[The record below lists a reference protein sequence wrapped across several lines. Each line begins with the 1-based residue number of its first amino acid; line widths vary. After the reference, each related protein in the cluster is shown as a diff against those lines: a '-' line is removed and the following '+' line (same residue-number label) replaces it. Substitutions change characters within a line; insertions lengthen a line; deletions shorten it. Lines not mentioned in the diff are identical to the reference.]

1 MVASEVGYPEAALEY
16 FVHACAVDLADV
28 HANTADGIHIAS
40 CGGTWLALVAG
51 FGGLRDFDGEVRF
64 APRLPAEWS
73 GLRFQIEVRGQRI
86 EVDMTTAETTYRLL
100 DGTGILIEHFGEELR
115 LRPGRPVSR
124 PAEAG
129 PTGAD
134 VLDLPRAA

>member
-1 MVASEVGYPEAALEY
+1 M
-16 FVHACAVDLADV
+16 DLLDL
-28 HANTADGIHIAS
+28 HHNTADGIHIAS

-86 EVDMTTAETTYRLL
+86 EVDMKHAATTYRLL
-100 DGTGILIEHFGEELR
+100 EGAGLMIEHFGEPVR
-115 LRPGRPVSR
+115 LRPGVPVLM
-124 PAEAG
+124 PVVADEEA
-129 PTGAD
+129 A
-134 VLDLPRAA
+134 LPEAA